1 MGYNTP
7 PSIDP
12 GFAAKC
18 KYIADEIEKNYEKI
32 VKSFVEGALRGAGIT
47 PKIRVSTLMQLAEG
61 FLIPQV
67 QKFEGGWG
75 DHPSDSGGPTMRGVI
90 SSTFQGNYDR
100 LFINATA
107 GAGLGYISDKA
118 KELKKNYPNVAGG
131 DRRGEHVKGALY
143 TFNSS
148 HKVASLFIWGGLCS
162 PSSGYPIAVMAED
175 AWLGYIQF
183 EMCWGGGPGSV
194 FSNSAKASYD
204 GVAHKSFGRGK
215 ASGTDGWV
223 SWIATLGSGK
233 VEQFAVACFA
243 SQIGFYDRI
252 SRPGSKNNI
261 FRKGWFNRLVN
272 WPTSDLKMCI
282 IINEVFNK
290 NVTGM
295 FKFDEKETA
304 FLGAKAK
311 IYESMTI
318 NYPTGG

>member
-18 KYIADEIEKNYEKI
+18 KYIASEIEKNYEKI

-75 DHPSDSGGPTMRGVI
+75 DHPNDSGGPTMRGVI

-100 LFINATA
+100 LFINATKA
-107 GAGLGYISDKA
+107 AGLGYISDKA
-118 KELKKNYPNVAGG
+118 KELKASYPNVASG
-131 DRRGEHVKGALY
+131 DRRGEHVKGAL
-143 TFNSS
+143 
-148 HKVASLFIWGGLCS
+148 
-162 PSSGYPIAVMAED
+162 
-175 AWLGYIQF
+175 LGYIQF

-252 SRPGSKNNI
+252 SRPGNKNNI

>member
-1 MGYNTP
+1 MAYTTP

-18 KYIADEIEKNYEKI
+18 KAIADEIDKNYEKI
-32 VKSFVEGALRGAGIT
+32 VKSFVEGALKGAGIT
-47 PKIRVSTLMQLAEG
+47 PKIRVSTLMQLAQG

-90 SSTFQGNYDR
+90 SSTFQGNFDL
-100 LFINATA
+100 LFIKATA
-107 GAGLGYISDKA
+107 NAGLGHISDLAKA
-118 KELKKNYPNVAGG
+118 LKAAYPNVAGG
-131 DRRGEHVKGALY
+131 DVRGAHVKGALY
-143 TFNSS
+143 TFNTS
-148 HKVASLFIWGGLCS
+148 HKVASLFIWSGLCNKG
-162 PSSGYPIAVMAED
+162 SGYPIAVMAED

-194 FSNSAKASYD
+194 FGDSSKAYYD
-204 GVAHKSFGRGK
+204 GVAHKSFGRTK
-215 ASGTDGWV
+215 AEGTDGWV
-223 SWIATLGSGK
+223 SWIASLGPGK

-243 SQIGFYDRI
+243 AEIGFYDRI
-252 SRPGSKNNI
+252 SRPGNKNNV
-261 FRKGWFNRLVN
+261 FRKGWFNRLIN
-272 WPTSDLKMCI
+272 YPTSDLKMCV

-290 NVTGM
+290 NVTSM
-295 FKFDEKETA
+295 FQFDEKEIA

-311 IYESMTI
+311 VYESMTI